1 MIFQAVLCGSSSH
14 PEKPR
19 VWNIPVF
26 FEVGC
31 YLWDTGKFQ
40 DFTDLFFAGQL
51 ALHGTDLGGD
61 SAVRKEISHIASLL
75 SAFKEPV
82 E

>member
-1 MIFQAVLCGSSSH
+1 MARRLIQRSPEFGIFRC
-14 PEKPR
+14 
-19 VWNIPVF
+19 F